1 MRQLLSPGIGGKK
14 SAIEKHHLFP
24 KAYLKSI
31 GISDNREIN
40 QIANLSYLE
49 WRKNDAILDEAPFK
63 YWPIVTKDIEAT
75 ELSRMKYY
83 HALPD
88 NWEKMDYT
96 EFLVERRKLMAKIIK
111 AGYETLIKRLS

>member
-1 MRQLLSPGIGGKK
+1 
-14 SAIEKHHLFP
+14 
-24 KAYLKSI
+24 
-31 GISDNREIN
+31 
-40 QIANLSYLE
+40 
-49 WRKNDAILDEAPFK
+49 
-63 YWPIVTKDIEAT
+63 
-75 ELSRMKYY
+75 MKYY